1 MLNLLLYIQCKLRH
15 TSPYTYTHHVR
26 TCVCCSVYYCRHCRH
41 CRHCRTS
48 KVMLFCIQ
56 EYTFIVCV
64 CICVLESCF
73 LFVFVLPIETLN
85 LDVSKRATVALIR
98 QIQQHD
104 SHNVD
109 ILRPHR
115 TRFGFSTQQSHVLL
129 Y

>member
-1 MLNLLLYIQCKLRH
+1 MLNLLLYIQCKLRTH
-15 TSPYTYTHHVR
+15 KHIYIYTS
-26 TCVCCSVYYCRHCRH
+26 CSDMCMCSLYYCRRCKSPT
-41 CRHCRTS
+41 RTS

-64 CICVLESCF
+64 CVLESF